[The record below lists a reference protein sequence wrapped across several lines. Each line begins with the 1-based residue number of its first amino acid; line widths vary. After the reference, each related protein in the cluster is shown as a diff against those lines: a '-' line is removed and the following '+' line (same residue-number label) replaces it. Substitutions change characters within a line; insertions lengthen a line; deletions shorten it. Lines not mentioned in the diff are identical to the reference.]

1 MLKKSYQIGTLLF
14 CTCFLF
20 GCGQTSFSSKESTDT
35 VVLESINIED
45 TKPAIE
51 LVESVPSYRQPEV
64 TIHSGTLLSIPEE
77 GEENGTSQA
86 YFSGSDGVDFVAVI
100 TDITELPDEFVIG
113 GQYEVHHSELEL
125 RSYPGQYPEV
135 YRIITVSDIDE
146 P

>member
-1 MLKKSYQIGTLLF
+1 MLRTSFQISTLLF
-14 CTCFLF
+14 CTCILF
-20 GCGQTSFSSKESTDT
+20 GCGKANISSKDHTDSI
-35 VVLESINIED
+35 VLESINIED

-51 LVESVPSYRQPEV
+51 LVESSPSYRQPEV
-64 TIHSGTLLSIPEE
+64 TIHSGTLLSMPEE
-77 GEENGTSQA
+77 SENGTSRA
-86 YFSGSDGVDFVAVI
+86 YFSGSDGVEFIAVI